1 MQTPNPLS
9 YELAPHW
16 TEDEVLG
23 GATFY
28 VAVIFGFVWTL
39 AVLDELEELDEL
51 DELDEPVGITTGVI
65 VGMLGVLHFPLI

>member
-1 MQTPNPLS
+1 M
-9 YELAPHW
+9 
-16 TEDEVLG
+16 G

-39 AVLDELEELDEL
+39 EVLDELEELDEV
-51 DELDEPVGITTGVI
+51 DELVGITTGVI

>member
-1 MQTPNPLS
+1 M
-9 YELAPHW
+9 
-16 TEDEVLG
+16 G

-39 AVLDELEELDEL
+39 EVLDELEELDEL

>member
-1 MQTPNPLS
+1 M
-9 YELAPHW
+9 
-16 TEDEVLG
+16 G

-39 AVLDELEELDEL
+39 EVLDELEEL